1 MDTILTT
8 IGGIFWV
15 ITYIEIIR
23 CGLRD
28 KTCSM
33 PLIAIGLNFS
43 WELIFLLNNGW
54 DSSRLLVIINLI
66 WIILDVAIGYLHF
79 KYNKKDFP
87 KPKYFFSYSVLLLIT
102 GFVFEY
108 AFHLEYVNKIPAS
121 SCASFFQNAL
131 MSILFFKQRFLDNK
145 LKGQSLILAFS
156 KMLGTFFMVI
166 AKSAF
171 LQINAF
177 IFAIGII
184 CYTFDILYIL
194 CFFPK
199 FKSCCNE

>member
-33 PLIAIGLNFS
+33 PLSAIGLNFS

-66 WIILDVAIGYLHF
+66 WIILDVVIGYLHF

-87 KPKYFFSYSVLLLIT
+87 EKGCGFAKGRNLLYVMHKFSWGLGRVFSPPVRGAFFVLEVPDEFCT
-102 GFVFEY
+102 
-108 AFHLEYVNKIPAS
+108 A
-121 SCASFFQNAL
+121 
-131 MSILFFKQRFLDNK
+131 
-145 LKGQSLILAFS
+145 
-156 KMLGTFFMVI
+156 
-166 AKSAF
+166 
-171 LQINAF
+171 
-177 IFAIGII
+177 
-184 CYTFDILYIL
+184 
-194 CFFPK
+194 
-199 FKSCCNE
+199 

>member
-1 MDTILTT
+1 
-8 IGGIFWV
+8 
-15 ITYIEIIR
+15 
-23 CGLRD
+23 
-28 KTCSM
+28 
-33 PLIAIGLNFS
+33 
-43 WELIFLLNNGW
+43 
-54 DSSRLLVIINLI
+54 
-66 WIILDVAIGYLHF
+66 
-79 KYNKKDFP
+79 
-87 KPKYFFSYSVLLLIT
+87 
-102 GFVFEY
+102 
-108 AFHLEYVNKIPAS
+108 
-121 SCASFFQNAL
+121 

-199 FKSCCNE
+199 FKSYCNEYFNSYSIKH